1 MAAAEDDDLRL
12 PENKGGLAGFDVN
25 ELRFATKNAQ
35 DILTRRREI
44 WAAKPIIRKLYDRW
58 YGYIQQAL
66 KPGRTLELGG
76 GSGNLREFL
85 PEAITSDVV
94 FEPWLDAVLDAHAL
108 PFKEE
113 SLDNIVLFDVLH
125 HLTAPAVL
133 FREVERVLKSGGRAL
148 MMEPYVSW
156 LSFPVYRFL
165 HAEGMEWDTDPF
177 RDQPLKRKG
186 PFEGNQAIPTLIFQ
200 KKREKF
206 TEMFSRLRI
215 VREETMDV
223 LLYPLSGGFHQRSFC
238 PLTLWTFLGRLEA
251 LLRPLNRYLAFRLFL
266 VLEKR

>member
-1 MAAAEDDDLRL
+1 
-12 PENKGGLAGFDVN
+12 
-25 ELRFATKNAQ
+25 
-35 DILTRRREI
+35 LTRASSEILDERRRVWGSKE
-44 WAAKPIIRKLYDRW
+44 IIRRLYSRW
-58 YGYIQQAL
+58 YAVIRGAL
-66 KPGRTLELGG
+66 RPGRTLELGG
-76 GSGNLREFL
+76 GSGNLSDFL
-85 PEAITSDVV
+85 PEAITSDIVY
-94 FEPWLDAVLDAHAL
+94 EPWLDAVMDAHAI

-125 HLTAPAVL
+125 HLAAPAV
-133 FREVERVLKSGGRAL
+133 FFQEVERVLRAKGRAV

-177 RDQPLKRKG
+177 LDQSSERKE

-200 KKREKF
+200 KNREKF
-206 TEMFSRLRI
+206 LEKFSGLRI
-215 VREETMDV
+215 VQEQKMDV

-238 PLTLWTFLGRLEA
+238 PLALWRLLVGVEE

-266 VLEKR
+266 VLEKSSH